1 MLLKELAEASG
12 TSVASIKYYRREGL
26 LPPGRRITATQQH
39 YDRSHVERLQLI
51 QVLRELVDLPIVR
64 IHVVTQ
70 ILDDPEQPLLMALG
84 SVQDAILGL
93 DSPAEVAGPAT
104 EHPSIAPMLR
114 ALGWPDVSSAPR
126 RALHELLV
134 QMDQWGAPT
143 EADALLRF
151 GRSMSELAT
160 ADLAWMRTTLP
171 EDGSPRVGPEPSA
184 TAPRQPLDEPPEQP
198 SDEPAEKP
206 SDDVMVLRATVG
218 IVAYDRLI
226 RVLRALAHASWS
238 MADVPPGTVPGMADA
253 AGPSAPGSVP
263 PRETPGPAQ

>member
-1 MLLKELAEASG
+1 MLLKELAEVSG

-26 LPPGRRITATQQH
+26 LPPGRRITATQQD

-51 QVLRELVDLPIVR
+51 QVLRELVDLPIAR

-104 EHPSIAPMLR
+104 EHPSIAPMLQS
-114 ALGWPDVSSAPR
+114 LGWPDVPSAPR

-160 ADLAWMRTTLP
+160 ADLAWMRTALP

-184 TAPRQPLDEPPEQP
+184 TAPRQP

-238 MADVPPGTVPGMADA
+238 MADAPPGAVPGMADA